1 MKGNANDLG
10 VEKVGKLLLQYSLP
24 AITATAAASLYNI
37 IDRIFIG
44 QGVGPLAISGLAL
57 TFPLMNITAAFG
69 SMVGVGASAMV
80 SIRLG
85 QHDRKGATQ
94 ILGNGVMLNIIFGII
109 IGIITLIFLEPILF
123 ALGAS
128 RDTIPY
134 AKDFMQVIL
143 IGNVFAHLYLGLN
156 NIIRASGYPG
166 KAMVITLV
174 TVAVN
179 LVLAPIFI
187 FVFKWGIRG
196 AALATVFA
204 QFIGTI
210 FAVYH
215 FTKLDSFVRFLPGY
229 MRLKKKIIAEILSLG
244 LPNFLMLIFGSL
256 VISIFNLSLRKYG
269 GDFAIGAFGIIA
281 SIANLA
287 AMVVIGFNQGMQPI
301 VGYNYGA
308 KQIPRAIR
316 AFKLTVFAATC
327 VTTFMFLLAE
337 LFPRFIASAFTNN
350 EELLDLAVMGMRLN
364 LLLFAIVG
372 FQIVTASFFQSIGK
386 PKFAIFLTLS
396 RQVLF
401 LIPALF
407 ILPHFWQLKGVWLAG
422 PVADFASSLLTLIV
436 LRWQLNKLHTEFP
449 ETGDLTKAD

>member
-1 MKGNANDLG
+1 MRGNANDLG
-10 VEKVGKLLLQYSLP
+10 EEKVGKLLLQYSLP
-24 AITATAAASLYNI
+24 AIIATAAASLYNI

-69 SMVGVGASAMV
+69 SMVGVGAGATV

-85 QHDRKGATQ
+85 QHDRKGATL
-94 ILGNGVMLNIIFGII
+94 ILGNAVMLNLIFGIS
-109 IGIITLIFLEPILF
+109 IGLLAFIFLEPILY

-128 RDTIPY
+128 KDTLPY
-134 AKDFMQVIL
+134 AKEFMQVIL
-143 IGNVFAHLYLGLN
+143 IGNVFAHIYLGLN

-196 AALATVFA
+196 AALATVIA

-210 FAVYH
+210 NAVFH
-215 FTKLDSFVRFLPGY
+215 FTKIDSFVRFLPGY
-229 MRLKKKIIAEILSLG
+229 MKLKKKIIGEIISIG
-244 LPNFLMLIFGSL
+244 MSNFLMLIFGSL

-269 GDFAIGAFGIIA
+269 GDFAIGAFGILS
-281 SIANLA
+281 SIAMLA

-308 KQIPRAIR
+308 QKIPRLIR

-337 LFPRFIASAFTNN
+337 IFPRFIASAFTNN
-350 EELLDLAVMGMRLN
+350 EELINLAVMGMRLN
-364 LLLFAIVG
+364 LMVFPIVG

-386 PKFAIFLTLS
+386 AKVSIFLSLT

-407 ILPHFWQLKGVWLAG
+407 IMPHFLQLKGVWLAG
-422 PVADFASSLLTLIV
+422 PVADFSSSLLTLIV
-436 LRWQLNKLHTEFP
+436 LYWQLKKIKT
-449 ETGDLTKAD
+449 

>member
-1 MKGNANDLG
+1 MKGTANDLG
-10 VEKVGKLLLQYSLP
+10 VEKVGKLLLNYSLP
-24 AITATAAASLYNI
+24 AIIATAAASVYNI

-85 QHDRKGATQ
+85 QHDRKGATL
-94 ILGNGVMLNIIFGII
+94 ILGNAVMLNLIFGIT
-109 IGIITLIFLEPILF
+109 IGLLVFIFLEPILY

-128 RDTIPY
+128 RDTLPF
-134 AKDFMQVIL
+134 AKEFMQVIL
-143 IGNVFAHLYLGLN
+143 IGNVFTHLYLGLN

-166 KAMVITLV
+166 KAMIITLT
-174 TVAVN
+174 TVVVN
-179 LVLAPIFI
+179 LVLAPLFI
-187 FVFKWGIRG
+187 FVFDWGIRG
-196 AALATVFA
+196 AALATVIA
-204 QFIGTI
+204 QAVGTVT
-210 FAVYH
+210 AVIH
-215 FTKLDSFVRFLPGY
+215 FTRLDSFVRFLPGY
-229 MRLKKKIIAEILSLG
+229 MKLKKVIIGDIISIG
-244 LPNFLMLIFGSL
+244 MSNFLMLLFGSL

-269 GDFAIGAFGIIA
+269 GDYAIGAFGIIA

-308 KQIPRAIR
+308 QKISRSLR

-337 LFPRFIASAFTNN
+337 IFPRTIASAFTNSD
-350 EELLDLAVMGMRLN
+350 ELINLAVMGMRLN
-364 LLLFAIVG
+364 LMLFPIVG

-386 PKFAIFLTLS
+386 ARFSIFLSLS

-401 LIPALF
+401 LIPALL
-407 ILPHFWQLKGVWLAG
+407 ILPHFWTLKGVWLAG

-436 LRWQLNKLHTEFP
+436 LRWQLGKL
-449 ETGDLTKAD
+449 KKII

>member
-94 ILGNGVMLNIIFGII
+94 ILGNAVMLNIIFGIT
-109 IGIITLIFLEPILF
+109 IGLITLIFLEPILF

-128 RDTIPY
+128 KDTIPY
-134 AKDFMQVIL
+134 AKEFMQVIL

-196 AALATVFA
+196 AALATVCA

-210 FAVYH
+210 NAVYH

-229 MRLKKKIIAEILSLG
+229 MKLKKKIIGEIVSIG

-301 VGYNYGA
+301 VGYNFGA
-308 KQIPRAIR
+308 KKIPRSLR

-337 LFPRFIASAFTNN
+337 IFPRFIASAFTNN
-350 EELLDLAVMGMRLN
+350 EELLNLAVMGMRLN
-364 LLLFAIVG
+364 LLLFPIVG

-386 PKFAIFLTLS
+386 AKFSIFLSLS

-407 ILPHFWQLKGVWLAG
+407 ILPHFWQLEGVWLAG
-422 PVADFASSLLTLIV
+422 PVADFASSLLTLFV
-436 LRWQLNKLHTEFP
+436 LRWQLNKLHKEFP
-449 ETGDLTKAD
+449 ATGGINKAD

>member
-1 MKGNANDLG
+1 MRGNANDLG

-94 ILGNGVMLNIIFGII
+94 ILGNAVMLNIIFGII
-109 IGIITLIFLEPILF
+109 IGVITLIFLEPILY

-128 RDTIPY
+128 KDTIPY
-134 AKDFMQVIL
+134 AKEFMQVIL

-196 AALATVFA
+196 AAVATVCA

-210 FAVYH
+210 FAVWH

-229 MRLKKKIIAEILSLG
+229 MKLKNKIIGEIVSIG

-386 PKFAIFLTLS
+386 PKFAIFLSLS

-407 ILPHFWQLKGVWLAG
+407 ILPHFWHLKGVWLAG
-422 PVADFASSLLTLIV
+422 PVADFASSLLTLFV

-449 ETGDLTKAD
+449 ANVGLNKA

>member
-1 MKGNANDLG
+1 MRGNANDLG
-10 VEKVGKLLLQYSLP
+10 EEKVGKLLLQYSIP
-24 AITATAAASLYNI
+24 AIIATAAASLYNI

-85 QHDRKGATQ
+85 QHDRKGATL
-94 ILGNGVMLNIIFGII
+94 ILGNAVMLNLILGIS
-109 IGIITLIFLEPILF
+109 IGLLAFIFLEPILY

-128 RDTIPY
+128 KDTLPY
-134 AKDFMQVIL
+134 AREFMQVIL

-179 LVLAPIFI
+179 LILAPIFI
-187 FVFKWGIRG
+187 FAFRWGIRG
-196 AALATVFA
+196 AALATVCA

-210 FAVYH
+210 NAVFH
-215 FTKLDSFVRFLPGY
+215 FTKIDSFVRFLPGY
-229 MRLKKKIIAEILSLG
+229 MKLKKKIIGEIISIG
-244 LPNFLMLIFGSL
+244 MSNFLMLIFASL

-269 GDFAIGAFGIIA
+269 GDFAIGAFGIVA

-308 KQIPRAIR
+308 QKIPRLIR

-327 VTTFMFLLAE
+327 VMTFIFLLAE
-337 LFPRFIASAFTNN
+337 IFPRFIVSAFTNN
-350 EELLDLAVMGMRLN
+350 DELINLAVMGMRLN
-364 LLLFAIVG
+364 LMLFPIVG

-386 PKFAIFLTLS
+386 AKFSIFLSLT

-407 ILPHFWQLKGVWLAG
+407 ILPHFLQLKGVWLAG
-422 PVADFASSLLTLIV
+422 PAADFSSSLLTLLV
-436 LRWQLNKLHTEFP
+436 LYWQLKKLKT
-449 ETGDLTKAD
+449 

>member
-1 MKGNANDLG
+1 MRGNANDLG

-85 QHDRKGATQ
+85 QHDRKGATK
-94 ILGNGVMLNIIFGII
+94 ILGNAVMLNIIFGII
-109 IGIITLIFLEPILF
+109 IGLITLIFLEPILY

-128 RDTIPY
+128 KDTIPY
-134 AKDFMQVIL
+134 AKEFMQVIL

-210 FAVYH
+210 NAVWH

-229 MRLKKKIIAEILSLG
+229 MKLKKKIIGEIVSIG
-244 LPNFLMLIFGSL
+244 LPNFIMLIFGSL

-364 LLLFAIVG
+364 LLLFPIVG

-386 PKFAIFLTLS
+386 AKFSIFLSLS

-422 PVADFASSLLTLIV
+422 PVADFASSLLTLFV
-436 LRWQLNKLHTEFP
+436 LRWQLNKLHNEFP
-449 ETGDLTKAD
+449 AFVGLNKTN